1 MTNSEMII
9 NIIKTRRNTKK
20 FKDTE
25 GSNEI
30 IESLLDSAI
39 WAPNHRSTE
48 PWRFFVIQKS
58 STFRSKLTEHMI
70 KEKESISNDAGKY
83 EEVSEEEINRIKLT
97 VADNP
102 VLIFVFSTTDENPE
116 ITEENYAATCCA
128 IQNLQLAAHSLN
140 LGVGWSTGNM
150 AKLKNLD
157 QLFNFNQPM
166 KMVGVLTVGYPS
178 MILEKKRKDLDTV
191 TKWL

>member
-25 GSNEI
+25 VSNEI

-70 KEKESISNDAGKY
+70 KEKESISNTVPNLCK
-83 EEVSEEEINRIKLT
+83 RIDS
-97 VADNP
+97 DNKQYK
-102 VLIFVFSTTDENPE
+102 I
-116 ITEENYAATCCA
+116 
-128 IQNLQLAAHSLN
+128 
-140 LGVGWSTGNM
+140 LGF
-150 AKLKNLD
+150 
-157 QLFNFNQPM
+157 QR
-166 KMVGVLTVGYPS
+166 
-178 MILEKKRKDLDTV
+178 I
-191 TKWL
+191 

>member
-1 MTNSEMII
+1 
-9 NIIKTRRNTKK
+9 
-20 FKDTE
+20 
-25 GSNEI
+25 
-30 IESLLDSAI
+30 
-39 WAPNHRSTE
+39 
-48 PWRFFVIQKS
+48 
-58 STFRSKLTEHMI
+58 MI
-70 KEKESISNDAGKY
+70 KQKESISYDTGKY

-157 QLFNFNQPM
+157 QLFNLVFIISANINPDIRQINAPHESQ
-166 KMVGVLTVGYPS
+166 KIGSSIGC
-178 MILEKKRKDLDTV
+178 IC
-191 TKWL
+191 